1 MRALLTLTLLCLIPL
16 TALADACGEPQA
28 ECQTANGFYRL
39 ALPEGAPGPVPAL
52 VFLHGGSSTAASV
65 TGNIAM
71 LAELS
76 ARGYALIAPE
86 GQPRPSRPNKNW
98 GVYDNRIHPRDDIA
112 FIAEVLDD
120 AALHGIDRE
129 RVLLAG
135 FSRGASMV
143 WDIACRAPATARAY
157 APVSGAFWEP
167 LPAECESP
175 IDLFHSHGWTDRVV
189 PIEGRSFRDGTVVQG
204 DVFSGLA
211 ALRRTNGCNLRQPDT
226 APMQVSGNLWF
237 PSAMHFMW
245 NFCQGAV
252 FGIPVSGMSVD
263 GWLPLARIG
272 PEDDMISGGAFG
284 LEGSVVLV
292 LLQGAA
298 IVILLVILHRQRFAL
313 SIKAAWR

>member
-76 ARGYALIAPE
+76 ARGHALIAPE
-86 GQPRPSRPNKNW
+86 GQPRPSRPNKKW
-98 GVYDNRIHPRDDIA
+98 GVYDNRIHPRDD
-112 FIAEVLDD
+112 IAEVLDD

-175 IDLFHSHGWTDRVV
+175 IDLFPSHGWTDRVV

-237 PSAMHFMW
+237 RSWSSCAGGRLDLMLHPGGHE
-245 NFCQGAV
+245 V
-252 FGIPVSGMSVD
+252 PK
-263 GWLPLARIG
+263 GWLTRALDWFEGRLVEDQARLC
-272 PEDDMISGGAFG
+272 A
-284 LEGSVVLV
+284 VVC
-292 LLQGAA
+292 
-298 IVILLVILHRQRFAL
+298 
-313 SIKAAWR
+313 